1 MYQNNNKSSL
11 RVIFSAFFL
20 LFYLVVPNVASAN
33 HTGLHS
39 LGQAIGNAVTNFV
52 NAVSNGLSGGGGN
65 DTNNTSDSGSSAPT
79 TVRVGGETIEVVS
92 SNSQYVYDN
101 GTRVSV
107 TSMRS
112 SGTITVNGVQYNTY
126 TSSAGAEFAVAV
138 GGDGNNTDGGNY
150 NPGTPSCTRGG
161 PNLVV
166 EDIMFVP
173 TATSISRVASASST
187 RSGGIGN
194 LWSSSFQNS
203 GTSSG
208 PRGSGSG
215 NAIFSRST
223 MPTNVVNQNELE
235 LGLSYE
241 PIVQIRNLGCD
252 STASPGK
259 FINLLPFGQNGGFP
273 NRVWVDF
280 GNNKSIE
287 ISNVLNNVGPVAG
300 AATIFVRFPAVIMTT
315 PGVHGVNSTADIT
328 APNASCAGGQGC
340 IIEQND
346 PRGNTLSETFRV
358 VRPSISLGSFLM
370 PNDNLITG
378 ANQSAVR
385 TIPVGAQVGLYW
397 IGNLVNF
404 ASCTGTTTASNGAV
418 VNDFNGQRHIGPL
431 SAAAILQLPT
441 SQDRVDVSIA
451 EPGAAGVSRTYTI
464 SCRTIGGAT
473 VTDSLQIVAQAAQGC
488 WMNNLSTQGSSCAGI
503 CGDAGGVPSVD
514 SNGSRC
520 MSGESRPAAGILA
533 LGSGIPNPF
542 QWGCMGACTSQGPI
556 LTAIVNTIHCYR
568 AGIPQDRNNSDLSVG
583 CYCRVGATSTIASN
597 RCTATPVVTVVPTEC
612 SDAAHNDI
620 DQDSLIDALDPGCWT
635 DPTASS
641 TYDSLDNSER
651 TVVTL
656 VPAVSNLTLKTG
668 ERLTSVPFTT
678 RNTGVMPV
686 TEYKYIVTIGGQS
699 RPEVT
704 RQAALGA
711 AQTDTP
717 PSTVSYTA
725 PGTAGTVPVRVCVS
739 HPDMATAACDT
750 ANITIEAYQ
759 CNDGRDNDRDGR
771 IDNRPN
777 LEDPGCYTNPYIL
790 TNANYDP
797 TDDDESNGTIVVPQ
811 PTELSISG
819 NPQVIR
825 YDTTA
830 DLTYRINATI
840 PLNCT
845 LAGPGVA
852 TTIISYSGSAVGT
865 LVSRTV
871 PSTTLKSAQSFT
883 INCRPPVIPG
893 VTTPAFTRTTLV
905 EVIPKVQEI

>member
-11 RVIFSAFFL
+11 RVFFSAFFL

-52 NAVSNGLSGGGGN
+52 NAVSNALSGGGGN

-597 RCTATPVVTVVPTEC
+597 RCTATPVVPVVPTEC
-612 SDAAHNDI
+612 SDAVDNDS
-620 DQDSLIDALDPGCWT
+620 DRLVDALDPGCWT
-635 DPTASS
+635 DPTDPT
-641 TYDSLDNSER
+641 TYNPSDTTER
-651 TVVTL
+651 TYVTL
-656 VPAVSNLTLKTG
+656 EPTVPDINLFVG
-668 ERLTSVPFTT
+668 ERLSDVPFST
-678 RNTGVMPV
+678 RNTGTMPIAAYEYTIRIGARSEAPV
-686 TEYKYIVTIGGQS
+686 TRTATLRS
-699 RPEVT
+699 N
-704 RQAALGA
+704 
-711 AQTDTP
+711 QTDSINGSVSFTA
-717 PSTVSYTA
+717 PST
-725 PGTAGTVPVRVCVS
+725 PGPVPLRVCVTHPDMTVPV
-739 HPDMATAACDT
+739 CDT
-750 ANITIEAYQ
+750 ATINVRAYQ
-759 CNDGRDNDRDGR
+759 CADTRDNDSDNA
-771 IDNRPN
+771 IDRS
-777 LEDPGCYTNPYIL
+777 DPGCRTNPYDPS
-790 TNANYDP
+790 TYDP
-797 TDDDESNGTIVVPQ
+797 TDNDESNSTIIVPQ
-811 PTELSISG
+811 PTIMTLTARD
-819 NPQVIR
+819 QVVR
-825 YDTTA
+825 YDTPA
-830 DLTYRINATI
+830 NLTYRVQATT
-840 PLNCT
+840 PLNCRLEGGSMPART
-845 LAGPGVA
+845 FAYSLAN
-852 TTIISYSGSAVGT
+852 IGT
-865 LVSRTV
+865 LVTSSVASNNIKSTQTFTLTCTPPAILGVTIQPTTRTV
-871 PSTTLKSAQSFT
+871 QVEA
-883 INCRPPVIPG
+883 IPQ
-893 VTTPAFTRTTLV
+893 
-905 EVIPKVQEI
+905 VQEI

>member
-11 RVIFSAFFL
+11 QVIFSAFFL

-39 LGQAIGNAVTNFV
+39 LGQAISNAVTSVV
-52 NAVSNGLSGGGGN
+52 NAISNAISGGSEGGSTNNTSNTGSGPNNSSTIIQRESGISNRDAASVLGDVLVNNLSNRGGTYEYRVRSTIGGTYEVTVYQVGSSGGGG
-65 DTNNTSDSGSSAPT
+65 G
-79 TVRVGGETIEVVS
+79 
-92 SNSQYVYDN
+92 
-101 GTRVSV
+101 
-107 TSMRS
+107 
-112 SGTITVNGVQYNTY
+112 
-126 TSSAGAEFAVAV
+126 
-138 GGDGNNTDGGNY
+138 GGN
-150 NPGTPSCTRGG
+150 PQVCTP

-166 EDIMFVP
+166 EDIYFVRP
-173 TATSISRVASASST
+173 
-187 RSGGIGN
+187 
-194 LWSSSFQNS
+194 
-203 GTSSG
+203 
-208 PRGSGSG
+208 GSG
-215 NAIFSRST
+215 NGGA
-223 MPTNVVNQNELE
+223 VNQNELE
-235 LGLSYE
+235 LGLSYV
-241 PIVQIRNLGCD
+241 PVVSIRNRGCE
-252 STASPGK
+252 STATPGK
-259 FINLLPFGQNGGFP
+259 FINQMPFGQNGGFP
-273 NRVWVDF
+273 NRLRVDF
-280 GNNKSIE
+280 RNNNGPSGFSLFGLSSRDID
-287 ISNVLNNVGPVAG
+287 INSYLNNQSALAG
-300 AATIFVRFPAVIMTT
+300 GATRALRFPAIAMTT
-315 PGVHGVNSTADIT
+315 LGRHGIDGTVDVVGIAISCNG
-328 APNASCAGGQGC
+328 NAGC
-340 IIEQND
+340 VTESGLPESNKVTE
-346 PRGNTLSETFRV
+346 NFRV
-358 VRPSISLGSFLM
+358 IRPSISLGSFLM
-370 PNDNLITG
+370 PNANTISG

-397 IGNLVNF
+397 TGNLVNF

-418 VNDFNGQRHIGPL
+418 VNDFTGQKNTGSGNGF
-431 SAAAILQLPT
+431 AALALQLPT
-441 SQDRVDVSIA
+441 TIDNTDLVIN
-451 EPGAAGVSRTYTI
+451 EPAPAGVSHTYTI
-464 SCRTIGGAT
+464 SCRTRSGAT
-473 VTDSLQIVAQAAQGC
+473 VTDSVQIVAQAGQGC
-488 WMNNLSTQGSSCAGI
+488 WMDNVANVPASCSTICAV
-503 CGDAGGVPSVD
+503 AGGVPAAD
-514 SNGSRC
+514 SNGGRC
-520 MSGESRPAAGILA
+520 MSGESRQSGGILA
-533 LGSGIPNPF
+533 LGNGMPDPF
-542 QWGCMGACTSQGPI
+542 QWGCMGRCVPQGLIP
-556 LTAIVNTIHCYR
+556 TTQVGNYCYR
-568 AGIPQDRNNSDLSVG
+568 AGIPQDSNLSDLSVG
-583 CYCRVGATSTIASN
+583 CYCRVGATSTIANN

-771 IDNRPN
+771 IDNRSN
-777 LEDPGCYTNPYIL
+777 LEDPGCYTNPYVL

-819 NPQVIR
+819 NPQVVR
-825 YDTTA
+825 YDTIA
-830 DLTYRINATI
+830 DLTYRINSTI

>member
-52 NAVSNGLSGGGGN
+52 NAVSNALSGGGGN

-597 RCTATPVVTVVPTEC
+597 RCTATPVVPVVPTEC
-612 SDAAHNDI
+612 SDAVDNDS
-620 DQDSLIDALDPGCWT
+620 DRLVDALDPGCWT
-635 DPTASS
+635 DPIDPD
-641 TYDSLDNSER
+641 TYDETDNSER
-651 TVVTL
+651 TYVTL
-656 VPAVSNLTLKTG
+656 VPTVNNLTLKTG

-678 RNTGVMPV
+678 RNTGAMPV
-686 TEYKYIVTIGGQS
+686 SRYQYTITIGTQS
-699 RPEVT
+699 APAAT
-704 RQAALGA
+704 RVATLSRN
-711 AQTDTP
+711 QTDSYTGA
-717 PSTVSYTA
+717 VSYTA
-725 PGTAGTVPVRVCVS
+725 PATRGTVPLQVCVS
-739 HPDMATAACDT
+739 HPDMTIDACDT
-750 ANITIEAYQ
+750 ATISIVDYQ
-759 CNDGRDNDRDGR
+759 CADR
-771 IDNRPN
+771 IDNPDT
-777 LEDPGCYTNPYIL
+777 EDTLADRADQGCRTNPYDI
-790 TNANYDP
+790 TTYDP
-797 TDDDESNGTIVVPQ
+797 KDDDESNSTIVVPE
-811 PTELSISG
+811 PTELSITAD
-819 NPQVIR
+819 PQVIR
-825 YDTTA
+825 YDTSAT
-830 DLTYRINATI
+830 LTYRINATT
-840 PLNCT
+840 PLTCRFS
-845 LAGPGVA
+845 GPGLA
-852 TTIISYSGSAVGT
+852 TTTVSYTVAQIGT
-865 LVSRTV
+865 LVTRPV
-871 PSTTLKSAQSFT
+871 TTARLRSAQSISISCT
-883 INCRPPVIPG
+883 PPPIPG
-893 VTTPAFTRTTLV
+893 VTIPTTMRTTQV
-905 EVIPKVQEI
+905 EVIPQVQEV